1 MLGLGTRLFIS
12 PESSYGVEVTN
23 NYTNGVS
30 ASAYDPMH
38 TYYIKNNRPSTNFN
52 YEEVEFLSN
61 SVSRENIIQKNVS
74 HIEGNFDFNLQTD
87 MTKLFSILTHYP
99 ISISDYDIENT
110 LTTEV
115 IEIKT
120 IPNTSN
126 VGSFSNTPEL
136 YLSNPIVNKKIL
148 NNVKS
153 STIIQTLSDKD
164 INTESINIYKFTGMC
179 PTSFGLNITQDSTIG
194 VNVSYIGQKEIL
206 TSYNFS
212 GNNIYDAYNDVY
224 ASWQA
229 ELKIDFN
236 NDTNFTLVP
245 FSDLNLEVNSNLEFT
260 PHISQDIFNVD
271 RPFFGLKE
279 VTGSFTIE
287 YTDDSYYN
295 MIRDVDN
302 VNMRIEITNGTSY
315 FHIIMPS
322 VNFLDGGSLNTIA
335 SGGMELD
342 LSFLAKSNLTTN
354 YIDET
359 GNWETENPTVEETT
373 FYLPYESDI
382 IFKIKE

>member
-30 ASAYDPMH
+30 ANAYDPMH

-61 SVSRENIIQKNVS
+61 SVSRKNIIQKNVS

-136 YLSNPIVNKKIL
+136 YLGNPIVNKKII
-148 NNVKS
+148 NSVKS

-164 INTESINIYKFTGMC
+164 ISTESINIYKFTGMC
-179 PTSFGLNITQDSTIG
+179 PTNFGLNITQDSTIG

-206 TSYNFS
+206 TSYDFS
-212 GNNIYDAYNDVY
+212 GNNIHDTYNDVY

-260 PHISQDIFNVD
+260 PHISQDIFNVN

-279 VTGSFTIE
+279 VIGSFTIE

-342 LSFLAKSNLTTN
+342 LSFLAKSNSTTN